1 MSRCDIDF
9 ATLRIPDSELAPLAD
24 RAAAAVDQTAAM
36 ATKGEVGFFNLA
48 EGRELAK
55 RALEYARGL
64 PPEIENFVVL
74 GIGGSS
80 LGTRALY
87 SALARPLDP
96 LRPRLP
102 GMPRRV
108 IFADNVDPA
117 TFSGILELCRPETTV
132 WNVISK

>member
-1 MSRCDIDF
+1 MSRVEIDF
-9 ATLRIPDSELAPLAD
+9 THLRIDDSELAPLAD
-24 RAAAAVDQTAAM
+24 KAATAVEQTAAM

-48 EGRELAK
+48 EGRDLAK

-87 SALARPLDP
+87 SALARPFDS

-102 GMPRRV
+102 GMPRRLL
-108 IFADNVDPA
+108 FADNVDPA
-117 TFSGILELCRPETTV
+117 TF
-132 WNVISK
+132 